1 MDREGAGFLPN
12 TMIPARKTK
21 YFGTDG
27 IRGRYGDPHMNP
39 GFVFRLGNALGHYLK
54 GIATKKP
61 LNVILGRDTRASG
74 TVLRDA
80 LVCGFNQHAVHV
92 HDGGIVPT
100 PAVAYAVCEQG
111 ADLGLVISASHNPAS
126 DNGVK
131 IFDAQGAKLSP
142 EQEMS
147 IEAIVERE
155 RWVPDCLSEPKFYEI
170 DVSAFYVN
178 YLRSLMD
185 QHCLKKWSVVL
196 DTANGATCQTSPSA
210 FERWS
215 ASLYVIGNEPD
226 GGLINNHV
234 GSEYPEKLAQ
244 TVLEKHAHIGIAH
257 DGDGDR
263 LVVCDEKGQVVHG
276 DVLLAL
282 FGMYAMRAGKL
293 AANTLVTTVHSNTGL
308 DRALASVGA
317 KVERVDVGDRNVARR
332 MREIGANIGGES
344 SGHIIFSDWAT
355 TGDGLLAAA
364 KLIELMSQTGKSLS
378 ELSAEVVLYPQKT
391 KNLEV
396 RAKPQIATLQNL
408 QREKQKIED
417 ELADAGRVL
426 VRYSGTEPKIR
437 LLVEGPDVAML
448 DMALKRLERAA
459 KMDLILIDH

>member
-1 MDREGAGFLPN
+1 
-12 TMIPARKTK
+12 MISTGKTK

-27 IRGRYGDPHMNP
+27 IRGTYGDPHMSP
-39 GFVFRLGNALGHYLK
+39 GFVFRIGNALGHFLK
-54 GIATKKP
+54 EIDPGKP
-61 LNVILGRDTRASG
+61 LNVVLGRDTRASG
-74 TVLRDA
+74 TALRNA
-80 LVCGFNQHAVHV
+80 LICGLNQHAVYV

-100 PAVAYAVCEQG
+100 PAVAYAVREQG
-111 ADLGLVISASHNPAS
+111 ADLGVVISASHNPAS

-131 IFDAQGAKLSP
+131 LFDAQGTKLSP
-142 EQEMS
+142 EQEAA

-155 RWVPDCLSEPKFYEI
+155 TWVPDSLPAPKFYEL
-170 DVSAFYVN
+170 DVAAFYVN

-196 DTANGATCQTSPSA
+196 DTANGATWQTSPSV

-215 ASLYVIGNEPD
+215 AELHLMGNEPD
-226 GGLINNHV
+226 RQLINDRV

-244 TVLEKHAHIGIAH
+244 TVLEKGAQIGIAH

-263 LVVCDEKGQVVHG
+263 LVVCDEKGQVVPG

-293 AANTLVTTVHSNTGL
+293 ASNTLVATIHSNSGL

-317 KVERVDVGDRNVARR
+317 KIERVDVGDRNVAKR

-378 ELSAEVVLYPQKT
+378 ELSGEVTLNPQRT
-391 KNLEV
+391 KNLGV
-396 RAKPQIATLQNL
+396 REKPQLESLQHL
-408 QREKQKIED
+408 QLEKQSIE
-417 ELADAGRVL
+417 EQLGATGRVL
-426 VRYSGTEPKIR
+426 IRYSGTEPKIR

-448 DMALKRLERAA
+448 DIALKRLERAA
-459 KMDLILIDH
+459 EMDLVLIDC